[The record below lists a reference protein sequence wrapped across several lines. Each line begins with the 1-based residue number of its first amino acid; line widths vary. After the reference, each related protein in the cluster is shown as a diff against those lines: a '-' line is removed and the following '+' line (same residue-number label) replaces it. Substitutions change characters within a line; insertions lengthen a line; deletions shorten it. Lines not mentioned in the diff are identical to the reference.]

1 MSCYSK
7 WSTPVHQLPK
17 SPEVVEERLRDIADN
32 KESLA
37 EKMKECLGKKCMN
50 MMNSTYCVYEVTR
63 ALKCVAPYMR

>member
-32 KESLA
+32 KDALA
-37 EKMKECLGKKCMN
+37 EKMKECLGKKIN
-50 MMNSTYCVYEVTR
+50 PE
-63 ALKCVAPYMR
+63 L